1 MAAGSVWSVRVKS
14 ASAAVLAA
22 ALVAL
27 SPVAASDAGL
37 RRAADIGA
45 YGLPVVAAGIA
56 LGKDDRRGLL
66 ELGESYG
73 ASFVATQGLK
83 YAINSSRPNGGNHSF
98 PSGHTSSAFAA
109 AGYLHARYGWQYGV
123 PAEIVATL
131 VGVSRVITHDHHWYD
146 VVAGAAI
153 GEGAAF
159 VLTDRLNDR
168 VRLVP
173 YADAHG
179 GGLELSA
186 HF

>member
-1 MAAGSVWSVRVKS
+1 MKSV
-14 ASAAVLAA
+14 AAVIVAIGVIGASPAA
-22 ALVAL
+22 AKH
-27 SPVAASDAGL
+27 PGL
-37 RRAADIGA
+37 QRAADIGA

-56 LGKDDRRGLL
+56 LGRDDRRGLL
-66 ELGESYG
+66 DLGESYG
-73 ASFVATQGLK
+73 TSFVATQGLK
-83 YAINSSRPNGGNHSF
+83 YAINSRRPNGGDHSF

-109 AGYLHARYGWQYGV
+109 AGFLHARYGWQYGV

-131 VGVSRVITHDHHWYD
+131 VGVSRVVTRDHHWYD

-159 VLTDRLNDR
+159 LLTDRLNDR
-168 VRLVP
+168 VRLIP

-179 GGLELSA
+179 GGIEFSA

>member
-1 MAAGSVWSVRVKS
+1 MKS
-14 ASAAVLAA
+14 ASTAAIAA
-22 ALVAL
+22 ALIAL
-27 SPVAASDAGL
+27 SPAAAKHAGL
-37 RRAADIGA
+37 RTAADIGA

-83 YAINSSRPNGGNHSF
+83 YAINSRRPNGGDHSF

-123 PAEIVATL
+123 PAEIVASL
-131 VGVSRVITHDHHWYD
+131 VGVSRVVTRDHHWYD
-146 VVAGAAI
+146 VVAGAVI
-153 GEGAAF
+153 GEGSAF
-159 VLTDRLNDR
+159 LLTDRLNDR
-168 VRLVP
+168 VRLTP
-173 YADAHG
+173 YADSHG
-179 GGLELSA
+179 GGIELSA